1 MYSYIPTTDPKIKK
15 TETNPRFHYIFYEQ
29 PRNSKSVETQNQKF
43 SNTNKKKGKKLPLM
57 CVSDEGLVWSE
68 FAEKRLWVAMLD
80 AFLETQA
87 ST

>member
-1 MYSYIPTTDPKIKK
+1 
-15 TETNPRFHYIFYEQ
+15 
-29 PRNSKSVETQNQKF
+29 
-43 SNTNKKKGKKLPLM
+43 M